1 MGTGNPL
8 GPDLGAQ
15 LQSPVHPQGVTT
27 RMPGVF
33 PRCRATARNLA
44 ISTFSALS
52 ADLTTRALPNATRIQ
67 PPPPWERRICQGTGS
82 HWRSVFR
89 VTVVDLPASPP
100 TPTRPQHSELRGPA
114 PHGAA
119 SRHPAPYP
127 ALPLGPSPSSLP
139 SVAAKARPSPAARWP
154 ARNRAWGNN
163 QKIVISAERG
173 GSYSTSPYLIYTL
186 IETWGEEVVARL
198 HRAGGAS
205 RGRMPVW
212 SRDLPAPPVGPRR
225 PVGPS
230 PRGRRMGLGAGES
243 APWSKF

>member
-52 ADLTTRALPNATRIQ
+52 ADLTTRALSNATRIQ
-67 PPPPWERRICQGTGS
+67 PPPPWERRICPGTGS

-89 VTVVDLPASPP
+89 ITVVDLPASPP
-100 TPTRPQHSELRGPA
+100 TPTRAQPSELRGPA

-139 SVAAKARPSPAARWP
+139 SVAAKAWPAPAARWP

-173 GSYSTSPYLIYTL
+173 WSDSTSPYLIYTL
-186 IETWGEEVVARL
+186 IET
-198 HRAGGAS
+198 
-205 RGRMPVW
+205 
-212 SRDLPAPPVGPRR
+212 
-225 PVGPS
+225 
-230 PRGRRMGLGAGES
+230 
-243 APWSKF
+243 